1 MASVM
6 CRNPAAEKEPDDA
19 CALSSPKG
27 EQMAAEKSVAE
38 LLSQSTDLLDQLSD
52 SEYKTQFVSV
62 QTLLQENVTLIK
74 QVEERQ
80 QRAEQANS
88 PNDDEQE
95 ETARLLTRLNGNI
108 MQIVEIYRKVS
119 SVDSTA

>member
-1 MASVM
+1 MAT
-6 CRNPAAEKEPDDA
+6 
-19 CALSSPKG
+19 
-27 EQMAAEKSVAE
+27 EKSVAE

-80 QRAEQANS
+80 QSAEVANS
-88 PNDDEQE
+88 TNGDEQD

>member
-1 MASVM
+1 
-6 CRNPAAEKEPDDA
+6 
-19 CALSSPKG
+19 
-27 EQMAAEKSVAE
+27 MAAEKSVAE

>member
-1 MASVM
+1 
-6 CRNPAAEKEPDDA
+6 
-19 CALSSPKG
+19 
-27 EQMAAEKSVAE
+27 MAAEKSVAE

-80 QRAEQANS
+80 QSAEQANS

>member
-1 MASVM
+1 
-6 CRNPAAEKEPDDA
+6 
-19 CALSSPKG
+19 
-27 EQMAAEKSVAE
+27 MAAEKSVAE

-80 QRAEQANS
+80 QSAEQADS